1 MAKDEIDDEVSIKDA
16 PSEEE
21 ETEDSF
27 MDGYTNEDEVQEC
40 AECGSAVREAKKVVA
55 SIEGEEYTF
64 CSKACAEEFK
74 ETFAAGEE
82 E

>member
-1 MAKDEIDDEVSIKDA
+1 MVKDEFDDEVSIKDT

-21 ETEDSF
+21 ETDDGF
-27 MDGYTNEDEVQEC
+27 MDGYSDEGEVQEC
-40 AECGSAVREAKKVVA
+40 AECGSAVREAKKIVA